1 MEENFYLYS
10 LHTIPALGPRGIERL
25 LDAFPSPRTMW
36 EANGD
41 ELERAGIKREK
52 IPEILFAKR
61 NINIERGRELLEK
74 EGIRVISIKDAEYPA
89 LLKTISSPPPLLYIK
104 GKMPESHGLTLAVVG
119 TRMCSAYGREVT
131 EPLVR
136 DLVLSGFT
144 IISGM
149 AKGIDTIAHHTAL
162 EHGGKTIAVLGS
174 GIDEKTLYPSQN
186 RHLAKR
192 IASEGSAVLSEFV
205 PGTMPLPEYFPQRNR
220 IIAGLAK
227 GVLVVEAPEKS
238 GALITARFAIDE
250 GREVFAVPGHI
261 FSKNSAGTH
270 RLIQMGAKL
279 VRGSEDILEEL
290 HVEGHAISSS
300 ASLSSLASPDEKQ
313 LMTVFENQEAPIHID
328 TLAEL
333 SGLNINTVSST
344 LTLMEIDG
352 RIKNLGSGMYTIKR

>member
-1 MEENFYLYS
+1 MDENFYLYN

-25 LDAFPSPRTMW
+25 LDAFPSPRAMW
-36 EANGD
+36 EAEGD
-41 ELERAGIKREK
+41 ELHRAGIKREK

-61 NINIERGRELLEK
+61 NINIEQGRRLLEK

-89 LLKTISSPPPLLYIK
+89 LLKTISSPPPLLYVK
-104 GKMPESHGLTLAVVG
+104 GEMPESNELTLAVVG

-144 IISGM
+144 IVSGM
-149 AKGIDTIAHHTAL
+149 AKGIDTIAHHTVL
-162 EHGGKTIAVLGS
+162 EENGKTIAVLGS
-174 GIDEKTLYPSQN
+174 GIDEKSLYPSQN

-192 IASEGSAVLSEFV
+192 IVTKGAVLSEFV

-220 IIAGLAK
+220 VIAGLAK

-279 VRGSEDILEEL
+279 VRGINDILEEL
-290 HVEGHAISSS
+290 HVEGRTVPSS
-300 ASLSSLASPDEKQ
+300 ASLVSFASLDEKQ
-313 LMTVFENQEAPIHID
+313 LMAVFKNQETPIHID
-328 TLAEL
+328 MISQL
-333 SGLNINTVSST
+333 SGLHINTVSST

-352 RIKNLGSGMYTIKR
+352 RIKNLGGGMYTIRR